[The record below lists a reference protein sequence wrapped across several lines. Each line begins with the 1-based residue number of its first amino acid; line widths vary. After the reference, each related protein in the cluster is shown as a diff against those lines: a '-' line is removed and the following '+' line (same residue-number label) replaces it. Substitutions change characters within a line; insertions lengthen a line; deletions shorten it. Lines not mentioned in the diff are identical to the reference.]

1 MKLILLIISTLLLL
15 SCNTSKQSAA
25 IPIVSSKWAPE
36 LEIIE
41 KLEPAAP
48 TFQIS
53 NIMNLQKSSVESI
66 LGIPSLRRLE
76 KNSEVWLY
84 DNQFCNAY
92 IYFYENDNSDLHV
105 DYIETSQEKNLIDLN
120 GKRADFCISTFL
132 KD

>member
-15 SCNTSKQSAA
+15 SCNTSKQSTA

-84 DNQFCNAY
+84 DNQFCNAH

-105 DYIETSQEKNLIDLN
+105 DYIETCLLYTSDA
-120 GKRADFCISTFL
+120 ADE
-132 KD
+132 